1 MSALTWAIRAAAQS
15 RKTKR
20 FWKMIND
27 PQKKQRWLDK
37 INKIRNKNKAK
48 TIEKKT
54 GQKSFDFNEGGEVI
68 IGRNVDKD
76 LL

>member
-15 RKTKR
+15 RKAKR
-20 FWKMIND
+20 FWKMIKN
-27 PQKKQRWLDK
+27 PKKKQRWISK
-37 INKIRNKNKAK
+37 VNQIKNKNKAK
-48 TIEKKT
+48 LIERKT
-54 GQKSFDFNEGGEVI
+54 GQKSFDFNEGGEIV

>member
-1 MSALTWAIRAAAQS
+1 MSLLWGIKAAQQA
-15 RKTKR
+15 RKAKR

-48 TIEKKT
+48 TTDKKT

-68 IGRNVDKD
+68 IGKNVDKD